1 MAVAV
6 AAAAALRARCSSA
19 TSWAAQEGGTTLDQ
33 LQALDPLA
41 LMLGDTTKAA
51 DCLPRARGARPVLL
65 ISAKYVSHAERSE
78 QQRHSY

>member
-1 MAVAV
+1 
-6 AAAAALRARCSSA
+6 
-19 TSWAAQEGGTTLDQ
+19 
-33 LQALDPLA
+33 
-41 LMLGDTTKAA
+41 MLGDTTKAA